1 MNEITRPDGIR
12 VQTIVSVVVRMPM
25 PNCAKKNEF
34 IDVTV
39 RDGKISTADSIVVK
53 LDGTE
58 ERTEV
63 KPVWPINA
71 VTFYEMLSQALS
83 ISQQPRE

>member
-25 PNCAKKNEF
+25 PNCTKKNEF

-71 VTFYEMLSQALS
+71 GTFYEMLSQAIS
-83 ISQQPRE
+83 ISRQPRE

>member
-71 VTFYEMLSQALS
+71 GTFYEMLSQALS